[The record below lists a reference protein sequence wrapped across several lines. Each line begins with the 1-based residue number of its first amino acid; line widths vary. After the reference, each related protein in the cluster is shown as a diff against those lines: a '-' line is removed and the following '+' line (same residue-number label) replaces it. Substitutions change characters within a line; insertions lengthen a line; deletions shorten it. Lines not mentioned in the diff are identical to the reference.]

1 MRSKGSFPS
10 AHRFA
15 VLTLFAF
22 ATISAFA
29 SSAPVSENIRVDFD
43 PQKTAIKFSLAD
55 FMHDVHGQFHLKSG
69 SLRFDRQSGAASG
82 SLIVDAGSGDSGS
95 GSRDSKMKHD
105 ILDAA
110 RFPEIVFLPK
120 SVIGTVPER
129 GTARVQVLGVFRIH
143 GIDHEIS
150 LPVTITVAGS
160 TFELTTTFVVP
171 YVSWGMKDPSALFL
185 RVGKEVGITVTAA
198 GRVNAPS

>member
-1 MRSKGSFPS
+1 
-10 AHRFA
+10 

-22 ATISAFA
+22 AAISAFA

-69 SLRFDRQSGAASG
+69 SLQIDRQSGAASG

-110 RFPEIVFLPK
+110 RFPGDRISAE
-120 SVIGTVPER
+120 ER
-129 GTARVQVLGVFRIH
+129 YRHGARA
-143 GIDHEIS
+143 GIRTDS
-150 LPVTITVAGS
+150 GAGS
-160 TFELTTTFVVP
+160 
-171 YVSWGMKDPSALFL
+171 VSDSRYRP
-185 RVGKEVGITVTAA
+185 
-198 GRVNAPS
+198 